1 MVILTG
7 DTHRDFARIFEFSEE
22 YGTTRD
28 DILVILGDAGI
39 NYCLDESD
47 EALKRELSQLEV
59 TLLCVHGNHEE
70 RPSEILSYGE
80 VEWHGGLVYAEP
92 EYPNLLFAKDG
103 EIYDL
108 EGRTAMA
115 IGGAYSIDK
124 YYRLANRLPWFESE
138 QPDETIKAFVEAQL
152 DRAGWQMGYI
162 FSHAAPLQWEPRHA
176 FLPGLNQSLVDKT
189 TEKWLDGILRRVR
202 CGGWFC
208 GHYHIDDRMGPVHI
222 VYHDFLELDTGDEP

>member
-7 DTHRDFARIFEFSEE
+7 DTHRDFARIFEFCEE
-22 YGTTRD
+22 YGTTWD

-47 EALKRELSQLEV
+47 EVLKRELSRLEV
-59 TLLCVHGNHEE
+59 TLLCVHGNHEA

-80 VEWHGGLVYAEP
+80 VEWHSGLVYAEP

-115 IGGAYSIDK
+115 IGGAYSVDK
-124 YYRLANRLPWFESE
+124 YYRIANRLDDSHNLFCCDTVGALGDPALLKLENVLCMDVSAGRTREAFGLLSE
-138 QPDETIKAFVEAQL
+138 KVLANIKA
-152 DRAGWQMGYI
+152 
-162 FSHAAPLQWEPRHA
+162 HLQS
-176 FLPGLNQSLVDKT
+176 N
-189 TEKWLDGILRRVR
+189 
-202 CGGWFC
+202 
-208 GHYHIDDRMGPVHI
+208 
-222 VYHDFLELDTGDEP
+222 